1 MNLENYKKVHFKYK
15 VCSQLLLV
23 FFGILF
29 ASKNPVSMSEP
40 PINKFEEQ
48 LSTEAFENFENIY
61 AAESLHGNYNLFDVH
76 FAEHS
81 DNNIDYA
88 YITSIYAN
96 DRNEKITFIQSKD
109 PFFDIDLLQKTN
121 ITDTVLTENIYYF
134 TEANSSNI
142 LFWYYENTTYFLISN
157 FDYETSKDI
166 SQELLANKIN

>member
-1 MNLENYKKVHFKYK
+1 MNLDNYKMIHFKYK
-15 VCSQLLLV
+15 VCSLLLLV
-23 FFGILF
+23 LFGIIF
-29 ASKNPVSMSEP
+29 ASKNPVSLEDSP
-40 PINKFEEQ
+40 SNKFEEQ
-48 LSTEAFENFENIY
+48 LGTKAIQSFENLY
-61 AAESLHGNYNLFDVH
+61 TVESLHGNYNLFDVH